1 LALNTP
7 NLYAGPVPTALDEPP
22 IGRELGR
29 PRNAQLDKTILQA
42 VRELLAEEGYQSL
55 SANKVTQRSGVHV
68 RTIARRW
75 DSKAEMVA
83 AAILDGDDDPS
94 SAGNTTSFP
103 TGSLKSDLRELIRRN
118 MAYLSDP
125 ATRAAFPAL
134 LAELGADARAEERF
148 VEREREWEA
157 IIAATLQ
164 RAVESGEA
172 PERVL
177 RRSQLVPT
185 VLGSVTF
192 MSQFQ
197 PWASSADILIDEL
210 AEFVLAALLGP

>member
-1 LALNTP
+1 MALNTP
-7 NLYAGPVPTALDEPP
+7 NLYADLVPTAADETQIDRDP
-22 IGRELGR
+22 GR
-29 PRNAQLDKTILQA
+29 PRNAELDSTILQA
-42 VRELLAEEGYQSL
+42 VRELLAEEGYQAL

-75 DSKAEMVA
+75 DTKAEMAA
-83 AAILDGDDDPS
+83 AAILGGDDPLSAEPS
-94 SAGNTTSFP
+94 AHFP

-134 LAELGADARAEERF
+134 LAEVDANPRAEERF
-148 VEREREWEA
+148 VKREREWEA
-157 IIAATLQ
+157 IIANTLQ
-164 RAVESGEA
+164 RAVESGDA

-177 RRSQLVPT
+177 RRSHLLPT

-197 PWASSADILIDEL
+197 PWTSSADTLIDDL
-210 AEFVLAALLGP
+210 ADFVVAALLGP